1 MSEITL
7 ENLQKAIAKIN
18 HKNNAI
24 DKYFY
29 KLTEEV
35 GELAKVIR
43 KDKRLESSECIKD
56 TVEEELYDVLYY
68 VICLANM
75 YEILEKNFLEQEPE
89 LFEKKELCYKTKRQ
103 TPATLRQKKYLMELA
118 EYHKIV
124 LDVSVERLNRS
135 EASRLI
141 NQLIWRYGKWRYPSR
156 PTFSPVSTF
165 PLIMR
170 M

>member
-7 ENLQKAIAKIN
+7 REMQKRVEKID

-29 KLTEEV
+29 KLCEEV

-43 KDKRLESSECIKD
+43 KDKRLEHSETIKD

-75 YEILEKNFLEQEPE
+75 YEIDLTKCAILKEKLNS
-89 LFEKKELCYKTKRQ
+89 EKY
-103 TPATLRQKKYLMELA
+103 
-118 EYHKIV
+118 
-124 LDVSVERLNRS
+124 NRKS
-135 EASRLI
+135 IFDE
-141 NQLIWRYGKWRYPSR
+141 
-156 PTFSPVSTF
+156 
-165 PLIMR
+165 
-170 M
+170 